1 MIILLLILF
10 SIYCRI
16 GLCADVT
23 STISI
28 VYFYYNELNRCLPIY
43 MNDTLRQAYLTNNDI
58 DIILISNIYQ
68 CNDANDN
75 KNYWL
80 WKIPKIKVIDTNTI
94 ISNTT
99 QYWLNISSSL
109 FFKTTSQHNNNDKY
123 YPQNP
128 LWTTS
133 TYRFFY
139 IYDFM
144 IKYNYT
150 TIIHCESDTL
160 LYGNLNM
167 IKKQLLSIPKLAATP
182 LSWKNN
188 MKLFTTASMFII
200 NDIHSLRKLLDFFI
214 RLSES
219 HQLVD
224 YDKRMYFLNNH
235 TDSYWFDYLKWLR
248 KLTCCVKS
256 SKYLPDKNGLGL
268 KPFAINEMSML
279 TYFGIKYHQDLH
291 YLPILPKRLG
301 QIPNYRYELKSF
313 EAGTNGLG
321 FSGLFDP
328 GTYGM
333 VIAGSPHK
341 KRGFVDDSHIAS
353 SLIVRGTCRATFQ
366 CIKATDSLLL
376 NWNYSENVL
385 VPIVSCQNDDY
396 QKTTLLYTMHIHS
409 KATDLFTSKQCKN

>member
-1 MIILLLILF
+1 
-10 SIYCRI
+10 
-16 GLCADVT
+16 
-23 STISI
+23 
-28 VYFYYNELNRCLPIY
+28 
-43 MNDTLRQAYLTNNDI
+43 MNDTLTQAYLTNSDI
-58 DIILISNIYQ
+58 DIILITNIYQ

-80 WKIPKIKVIDTNTI
+80 WKIPKIKVIDTKII

-109 FFKTTSQHNNNDKY
+109 FYKQHNDKHTY
-123 YPQNP
+123 NP

-133 TYRFFY
+133 TYRFFF
-139 IYDFM
+139 IYDLM

-167 IKKQLLSIPKLAATP
+167 IKKQLLSIPTLAATP

-200 NDIHSLRKLLDFFI
+200 NDINSLRKLVDFFI
-214 RLSES
+214 QLSES

-224 YDKRMYFLNNH
+224 YNKNMYFLNNH
-235 TDSYWFDYLKWLR
+235 TESDWFDYLKWLR

-256 SKYLPDKNGLGL
+256 SRYLPDKNGLGL
-268 KPFAINEMSML
+268 KPYAINEMSIL
-279 TYFGIKYHQDLH
+279 TYFGIKHRQDLH

-301 QIPNYRYELKSF
+301 QIPNYRYELRNF
-313 EAGTNGLG
+313 EADTT
-321 FSGLFDP
+321 FSFPGLFDP
-328 GTYGM
+328 ATYGM
-333 VIAGSPHK
+333 VISGSPHK
-341 KRGFVDDSHIAS
+341 KKGFVDDSHIAS
-353 SLIVRGTCRATFQ
+353 SLIIRGTCRVNFQ
-366 CIKATDSLLL
+366 CIKATESLL
-376 NWNYSENVL
+376 NWNYSDSVL
-385 VPIVSCQNDDY
+385 VPIISCQNNDY

-409 KATDLFTSKQCKN
+409 KDKTDLYTSKQCKT